1 MIKQLWISNSYA
13 KINLGLN
20 VLERQENGYHTIET
34 GFCFI
39 EWSDRFEITPAS
51 RNSLTMSNPDIPVDH
66 TNLIVKAVK
75 LLEEEAGLKDR
86 FHIHVQKNI
95 PTGAGLGGGSSNAA
109 TTLRM
114 INKIANLG
122 LSQDFLIEL
131 GTKLGADVP
140 FFIKG
145 VPGFATGTGTDI
157 EELDIQPDAH
167 IITVFPG
174 VPSSTPEAYHNVEPN
189 AEPEFSLKALL
200 QDEDIEEWQY
210 LLQNDL
216 ELAVFPRLEIVG
228 NIKDQCYEF
237 GASYAS
243 MSGSG
248 SSVFGLFQQDFVAI
262 HAYESFHNLGFI
274 ANLTRPKFKPDLGI
288 YIKESNN

>member
-1 MIKQLWISNSYA
+1 MTKQLWISNSYA

-20 VLERQENGYHTIET
+20 VLERLENGYHTIET

-39 EWSDRFEITPAS
+39 EWADRFEITPAS
-51 RNSLTMSNPDIPVDH
+51 RNSLTMSNPDIPVDD
-66 TNLIVKAVK
+66 TNLIVKAVN
-75 LLEEEAGLKDR
+75 LLEKEAGLKDK
-86 FHIHVQKNI
+86 FHIHVRKNI
-95 PTGAGLGGGSSNAA
+95 PAGAGLGGGSSNAA

-122 LSQDFLIEL
+122 LSQEFLIEL
-131 GTKLGADVP
+131 GKQLGADVP

-174 VPSSTPEAYHNVEPN
+174 MPSSTPEAYYNVIPN
-189 AEPEFSLKALL
+189 AEPEFSLKSVLL
-200 QDEDIEEWQY
+200 EEEIDEWQY
-210 LLQNDL
+210 LIQNDL
-216 ELAVFPRLEIVG
+216 ELAVFPRLELVG
-228 NIKDQCYEF
+228 NIKDQCYDF
-237 GASYAS
+237 GATYAS

-262 HAYESFHNLGFI
+262 HAYESFHNLGFL